1 MLNRRSCLNL
11 HFRTAA
17 VYAPN
22 FPARNLSEKTQT
34 MNLMKLMKNC
44 HLLQF
49 FVLPFACAFWQL
61 VCSMPLPLLKACL
74 PEISWE
80 LASCWFCVF
89 CAIRWRHRGLGPAS
103 ESFVYALLTR
113 MFAYILSKK
122 ILDRMTPH
130 VIDFTRHR
138 SGQLVVGGWS
148 SPARPW
154 SIQFTTEAGHRFL
167 WRGGGQK
174 ISSLTWP
181 MWPNCLAA
189 LLRHQETSRC

>member
-1 MLNRRSCLNL
+1 MLVWRLDMTCDFWKKPRIK
-11 HFRTAA
+11 RP
-17 VYAPN
+17 PN
-22 FPARNLSEKTQT
+22 ASLKRVSTKEFPARVSDKGALQERPTRVTGIFGYKLDPLKNVRLQGCEQLDERMQAVVQYGYRYCENYTQ
-34 MNLMKLMKNC
+34 N
-44 HLLQF
+44 
-49 FVLPFACAFWQL
+49 
-61 VCSMPLPLLKACL
+61 
-74 PEISWE
+74 
-80 LASCWFCVF
+80 
-89 CAIRWRHRGLGPAS
+89 
-103 ESFVYALLTR
+103 
-113 MFAYILSKK
+113 
-122 ILDRMTPH
+122 
-130 VIDFTRHR
+130 VINVTRHR